1 MPGIIVDAGG
11 ILYPRLPSSYTAC
24 IVTGIIA
31 SACRYVTTMGVDWL
45 VGMDP
50 DIILK
55 KAAIGSVMN
64 ILFGALGA
72 ALVPPVIRKLKA
84 NGLI

>member
-1 MPGIIVDAGG
+1 MPEEL
-11 ILYPRLPSSYTAC
+11 LYPGLPSQYLAC
-24 IVTGIIA
+24 LVIGIIA

-45 VGMDP
+45 VGMDQ

-55 KAAIGSVMN
+55 KAVIGSVMN
-64 ILFGALGA
+64 ILFGALGS